1 MRLVDRY
8 QQKRL
13 RDGEF
18 TVNERYLIA
27 EVEKR
32 SSLQAPS
39 RWLIDALTE
48 TFGVKNTSGQ
58 AVTEKSAMSI
68 AAVHACVR
76 VISEGL
82 ATMPLRL
89 LTRESGIKQQD
100 TTSAAARLIKEPNP
114 FQTGF
119 QFRKQMVAVAV
130 LKGNSY
136 AYIFRDTAG
145 RPTNIF
151 PLQGDVSVTPVI
163 QGGELYYKVSGEK
176 IAGIPDVVSAYNMI
190 HIKGLC
196 LSSSF
201 EGISPIKYHAQ
212 TLGIDLAAQTSLANT
227 YKTGTKKVVIS
238 SEKPQTT
245 EQMQGVKNSFD
256 KVLNNESASVMVP
269 PGMKMETLSLSPDEA
284 AYLEAHK
291 LTAQDVARIF
301 GVPASMIGADDGQN
315 KGSVEQD
322 WLNFLSITLAPWAES
337 VEQELEVKLLAEREK
352 GIKEFKHAF
361 QSLLK
366 ADANARA
373 EFYTKLSNI
382 GALNANEIRDLED
395 MNPAANGDIY
405 TLNVNQIPAAQF
417 EAWIDAKIASLTAQ
431 ENKNNNPTG
440 NQ

>member
-1 MRLVDRY
+1 MVDKY
-8 QQKRL
+8 QTQRL
-13 RDGEF
+13 RDGQF
-18 TVNERYLIA
+18 TVNERFLIA
-27 EVEKR
+27 EVERR

-39 RWLIDALTE
+39 RWLIEALTE

-58 AVTEKSAMSI
+58 AVNEKSAMSI

-89 LTRESGIKQQD
+89 LTRESGLKQQD
-100 TTSAAARLIKEPNP
+100 KTSPAAKLIKEPNP

-136 AYIFRDTAG
+136 AYIFRDNAG
-145 RPTNIF
+145 RPINVM
-151 PLQGDVSVTPVI
+151 PLQGDVSITPII
-163 QGGELYYKVSGEK
+163 QGGQLYYQVSGEK
-176 IAGIPDVVSAYNMI
+176 LSGIPDVVGAYDMI

-212 TLGIDLAAQTSLANT
+212 TLGIDLAAQNSLAAT
-227 YKTGTKKVVIS
+227 FKTGSKKFVLS
-238 SEKPQTT
+238 SEKPWAG
-245 EQMQGVKNSFD
+245 EQQQSVKNSFE
-256 KVLNNESASVMVP
+256 KVINNEANTVTVP
-269 PGMKMETLSLSPDEA
+269 SGVKMETLSLTPAEA
-284 AYLEAHK
+284 GFLESHK

-301 GVPASMIGADDGQN
+301 GVPASMIGADEGAS
-315 KGSVEQD
+315 KASVEQD
-322 WLNFLSITLAPWAES
+322 WLNFLNMTLAPWAES
-337 VEQELEVKLLAEREK
+337 VEQELEMKLLSEREK
-352 GIKEFKHAF
+352 EVKEFKHAF